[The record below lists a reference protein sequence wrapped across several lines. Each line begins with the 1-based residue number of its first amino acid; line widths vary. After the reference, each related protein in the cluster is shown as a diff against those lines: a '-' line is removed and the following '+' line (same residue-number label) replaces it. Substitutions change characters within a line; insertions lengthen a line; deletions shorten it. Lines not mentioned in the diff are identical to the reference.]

1 VVKCP
6 SLARPVFY
14 FDFNSPYAYLAAARI
29 DDFVPDADWRPIAF
43 PILLH
48 QLGRLEDVLQRDFPN
63 VLPEVG
69 ERAAARG
76 LPPVEPPPGWPVESW
91 SLAPLRATVFA
102 AEQGREREFAR
113 AAFDKVFVE
122 SRSLVDPD
130 PLRDAAAEAGL
141 EPDEVLAAI
150 ERPDIKQRL
159 KDQTNAAVERGIT
172 GIPTVE
178 IGDELYWGDDHLEE
192 AAAALARPTF
202 GRG

>member
-1 VVKCP
+1 VCA
-6 SLARPVFY
+6 LAQPVFY

-29 DDFVPDADWRPIAF
+29 DDFVPDAEWRPIAF

-48 QLGRLEDVLQRDFPN
+48 QLGRLEHVLQRDFPN
-63 VLPEVG
+63 VLPEVRA
-69 ERAAARG
+69 RAAARG

-102 AEQGREREFAR
+102 AEQGAEREFAR
-113 AAFDKVFVE
+113 TAFDKVFVE

-130 PLRDAAAEAGL
+130 TLRDVAAEAGL

-172 GIPTVE
+172 GIPTFE
-178 IGDELYWGDDHLEE
+178 IGDELYWGDDRLEE
-192 AAAALARPTF
+192 AAAALARPT
-202 GRG
+202 